1 MISLV
6 GKIILSILIWT
17 VGSILTIALYF
28 AMLLC
33 TVLLYPFDKKR
44 AFTHMQCFWWSDTVI
59 RLNPYWK
66 LEISGLNNIDKQ
78 RTYIIIAN
86 HQSLADIVLAYQ
98 TKMQFKWVA
107 KESLF
112 KIPFVGWSMALAKHI
127 KLQRGNLG
135 SIKKVYREAS
145 YWLRSGISILF
156 FPEGTRSETNEMGDF
171 RNGAFKLA
179 IKERVPILPIL
190 FEGTGT
196 AIPRGSWIFTTKTSA
211 KLKIL
216 PPIETT
222 DYRPADFVKLKDLA
236 RSILEKGS

>member
-1 MISLV
+1 MK
-6 GKIILSILIWT
+6 KIILSILIWA
-17 VGSILTIALYF
+17 VGSILTVILYF

-33 TVLLYPFDKKR
+33 TVLFYPFDKKR
-44 AFTHMQCFWWSDTVI
+44 TITHRQCFWWSDAVI
-59 RLNPYWK
+59 TLNPYWK
-66 LEISGLNNIDKQ
+66 IEVNGLDNIDKK
-78 RTYIIIAN
+78 RTYVIIAN
-86 HQSLADIVLAYQ
+86 HQSLGDIVLAYQ

-112 KIPFVGWSMALAKHI
+112 KIPFLGWSMSLAKHI

-135 SIKKVYREAS
+135 SIKKVYRES
-145 YWLRSGISILF
+145 SHWLRSGISILF
-156 FPEGTRSETNEMGDF
+156 FPEGTRSETAEMGDF

-196 AIPRGSWIFTTKTSA
+196 AIPRGSWIFTTKTCA
-211 KLKIL
+211 KIKIL

-222 DYRPADFVKLKDLA
+222 DYTPADFVKLKDLA
-236 RSILEKGS
+236 RDMLGKDS

>member
-1 MISLV
+1 M
-6 GKIILSILIWT
+6 LIWT
-17 VGSILTIALYF
+17 VGSILTIALYL

-33 TVLLYPFDKKR
+33 AVLLYPFDKKR
-44 AFTHMQCFWWSDTVI
+44 AFTHMQCFWWSDAVI
-59 RLNPYWK
+59 ALNPYWNV
-66 LEISGLNNIDKQ
+66 EISGLNNIDKK

-98 TKMQFKWVA
+98 IKMQFKWVA

-127 KLQRGNLG
+127 KLERGNLS

-145 YWLRSGISILF
+145 HWLGGGISILF
-156 FPEGTRSETNEMGDF
+156 FPEGTRSETSEMGDF

-196 AIPRGSWIFTTKTSA
+196 AIPKGSWIFTTKTSA

-222 DYRPADFVKLKDLA
+222 NYQPADFVKLKDLA
-236 RSILEKGS
+236 RSVLEKES